1 MKIAKVDLAPGAMEI
16 RAVIM
21 DRTSRGL
28 KTSDFDIVRET
39 KYKSATVSEYR
50 RKLCRAGLIKRGPF
64 VMVRGKKEKTW
75 VENDTIGNSSVP
87 ILSKDKLKIL
97 TSKDTAK
104 IVGALRIY
112 IDSLISILKE

>member
-21 DRTSRGL
+21 DRTNRGL

-39 KYKSATVSEYR
+39 KYKAATVSEYR
-50 RKLCRAGLIKRGPF
+50 RKLCRAGLIKRGPSI
-64 VMVRGKKEKTW
+64 VVRGKTEKTW
-75 VENDTIGNSSVP
+75 VENESIVSSVP
-87 ILSKDKLKIL
+87 VLSKDRLKVL
-97 TSKDTAK
+97 TSKDTSK
-104 IVGALRIY
+104 IVEALRIY

>member
-50 RKLCRAGLIKRGPF
+50 RKLCRAGLIKRGPS
-64 VMVRGKKEKTW
+64 VMVRGKTEKTW
-75 VENDTIGNSSVP
+75 VEPIMAPVLVKFARSMKEFPPRQGGTGIGASA
-87 ILSKDKLKIL
+87 LSGVINLNTKQ
-97 TSKDTAK
+97 
-104 IVGALRIY
+104 
-112 IDSLISILKE
+112 